1 MQDAAVNLAGSGCAS
16 MVRVTRQAPPRIDPR
31 RLLDLLAISRHG
43 TFSSA
48 AEALGVSQPGLSQ
61 SISVL
66 EHGLGVRVLE
76 RGRHG
81 ARLTEIGES
90 LAYHANALEGLL
102 DRARRDT
109 EMRKA
114 GKAGPL
120 VVGVSPLTAVS
131 LVPSALQELLRE
143 GPHIAVSVVEGLD
156 DALLSM
162 LRARELDIVVSRL
175 RHRAGD
181 LRTAVLRSSG
191 WAVVMRTDN
200 PLAMRKSLSLAE
212 LTEAQWIFPSRGSTF
227 RYQLE
232 MMFATAGASWPED
245 IVESNSIL
253 ALKAIVMK
261 TGYISIMSPDLVEVE
276 RAAGYLKALPLDDLT
291 ELQPIGYTL
300 RGTEAPSPVTA
311 RFVEI
316 LKATAAT

>member
-1 MQDAAVNLAGSGCAS
+1 MNRPAPS
-16 MVRVTRQAPPRIDPR
+16 RVDPR

-81 ARLTEIGES
+81 AKLTEIGEA
-90 LAYHANALEGLL
+90 LAYHASALEGLL

-114 GKAGPL
+114 GRAGPL
-120 VVGVSPLTAVS
+120 IVGVSPLTAVS
-131 LVPSALQELLRE
+131 LVPRALQQLLQE
-143 GPHIAVSVVEGLD
+143 GPRIAVSVIEGLD

-162 LRARELDIVVSRL
+162 LRARELDIVVGRL
-175 RHRAGD
+175 RNRAGD
-181 LRTAVLRSSG
+181 LRTGILRSSR
-191 WAVVMRTDN
+191 WAVVMRADN
-200 PLAMRKSLSLAE
+200 ALATRSALGLNELSDAR
-212 LTEAQWIFPSRGSTF
+212 WIFPSRGSTF

-232 MMFATAGASWPED
+232 MMFSNMGVAWPSD
-245 IVESNSIL
+245 VIESNSIL
-253 ALKAIVMK
+253 ALKAIVMN

-276 RAAGYLKALPLDDLT
+276 CSAGYLKALPLSDMD

-300 RGTEAPSPVTA
+300 RGGEAPGPVTA
-311 RFVEI
+311 RFLEI
-316 LKATAAT
+316 LKDNAAP

>member
-1 MQDAAVNLAGSGCAS
+1 

-200 PLAMRKSLSLAE
+200 PLAIRKSLSLAE

-245 IVESNSIL
+245 IIESNSIL

-276 RAAGYLKALPLDDLT
+276 RAAGYLKTLPLDDLT

-316 LKATAAT
+316 LKATAAA